1 MMYPVRRSFL
11 TLALAACCGFAGSA
25 GAAMATEEYKAQ
37 KTRVEADYKAARQ
50 KCNELKAN
58 AKEVCMVEAKGNYK
72 VARAELEA
80 QHEPSPRHDAKVKS
94 EKAEAAFDLARQK
107 CDDLSGNAR
116 DACKK
121 DAQAAFVNARGGEAK
136 VTKAAGKNGAASEK
150 AADKR

>member
-1 MMYPVRRSFL
+1 VRRTFI
-11 TLALAACCGFAGSA
+11 ALAVAAGCGFAGSA
-25 GAAMATEEYKAQ
+25 GAAMAKEEYKAQ
-37 KTRVEADYKAARQ
+37 KDRVEADYKAARQ

-58 AKEVCMVEAKGNYK
+58 AKDVCMVEAKGIHK

-107 CDDLSGNAR
+107 CDDLSGTAR

-121 DAQAAFVNARGGEAK
+121 DAQAAFVNAKSGDAK
-136 VTKAAGKNGAASEK
+136 VTKAPGDKGAAQK
-150 AADKR
+150 AAEKR